1 MLPAVSLGQTQRL
14 ILDALSGSDNARN
27 ELLDRL
33 WPRTV
38 LWVASQMSAA
48 LRAKVE
54 AEDIAQEILMSVH
67 KSMDSF
73 RGKDDRSFFAWF
85 FRIARNRIA
94 DVATYEGAQ
103 KRQPVP
109 RMAFSQT
116 SPSTPLVRNEQLDLM
131 LKALESLPD
140 DYRSVI
146 QLVRLEELPVKEV
159 AELLG
164 RTENAVRILYCRAL
178 KAMRAAMK
186 GGESGL

>member
-1 MLPAVSLGQTQRL
+1 MSLGQTQRL
-14 ILDALSGSDNARN
+14 ILDAIGGDEHSRN
-27 ELLDRL
+27 ELLDHL

-48 LRAKVE
+48 LRAKTE
-54 AEDIAQEILMSVH
+54 AEDIAQEILLSVH
-67 KSMDSF
+67 KSFAAF
-73 RGKDDRSFFAWF
+73 RGEDDRSFFAWF

-116 SPSTPLVRNEQLDLM
+116 SPSTPIVRNEQLRIIRE
-131 LKALESLPD
+131 AVETLPE
-140 DYRSVI
+140 DYRTVI
-146 QLVRLEELPVKEV
+146 QLVRLEELPVPEV
-159 AELLG
+159 AELME
-164 RTENAVRILYCRAL
+164 RSENAVRILYCRAL

-186 GGESGL
+186 PDESVP